1 MKNRVESI
9 HYQEELEKYKRA
21 RINLK
26 KEQYHYIEKE
36 KRKQREVE
44 NSYFMKEENCDFDP
58 VVVCKPRREKNIE
71 PFERVFG
78 NRPIFQDDIKS
89 QELSFEEK
97 IIELEA
103 RKMITFQEEYL
114 MDEDVDFFDRECF
127 LYHGLR
133 YYDSNKRFEEG
144 MKKLEGILKEEH
156 ILAGK
161 YLEGYY
167 PSLDNCNELEYVS
180 LASYS
185 DSIEFK
191 IFVLE
196 NICLLI
202 RPSSNAYQTIYVSYD
217 MWEFMKK
224 NQIELKNRYSYA
236 HNEYQV
242 KDSIPLTDV
251 KAIGIPLFNIQLS
264 EGIDIAKHYQQ
275 QVIDLLNQYDID
287 LPVVDTSCYNQVIYP
302 RNHSKRLVK

>member
-1 MKNRVESI
+1 MKNRVKSI
-9 HYQEELEKYKRA
+9 HYQEEFEKYKRA

-36 KRKQREVE
+36 KRKQGEIE
-44 NSYFMKEENCDFDP
+44 DSYFMIEENRDFDS
-58 VVVCKPRREKNIE
+58 VVVCKPRKEKDIE
-71 PFERVFG
+71 PFERVIG
-78 NRPIFQDDIKS
+78 NRSIFQDDIKS

-103 RKMITFQEEYL
+103 RKMVTFQEEYA
-114 MDEDVDFFDRECF
+114 MAEEVDFFERECF

-133 YYDSNKRFEEG
+133 YYDSKKRFEEG
-144 MKKLEGILKEEH
+144 MKKLEGIFEKGH

-196 NICLLI
+196 NLCLLT
-202 RPSSNAYQTIYVSYD
+202 RPSLDAYQTIYVSYD

-242 KDSIPLTDV
+242 KDAISLTDV

-275 QVIDLLNQYDID
+275 QVIDLLNRYDVD

-302 RNHSKRLVK
+302 RNYSKRLVK